1 MSEARRGTRSSSVRP
16 GQSHVLAPDLTRAY
30 PVIERAEGVYL
41 YDRAGR
47 RYLDAC
53 GGAMVVSIGHGV
65 PEVVEAIRAQVGRV
79 SFVYRGQFTS
89 EPAEALAAL
98 LADLAPSGFTHTFFV
113 SGGSEA
119 NESAFK
125 LARRY
130 HLERGEPRRT
140 RILSR
145 WQSYHGNT
153 LGALAATGHAARR
166 RDYGPLLPD
175 MGHIAPMYCYRCA
188 FGQTYPG
195 CRVVCAD
202 DLERAL
208 LNEGPENVAAFIAE
222 PVVMTTGV
230 VGAVP
235 EYFRR
240 IREICDRHGVLLI
253 ADEVITGFW
262 RTGPAFACERW
273 QALPDLITC
282 GKGMSSGYAPL
293 GAVLVQEHVVDAIR
307 QGSGAFAHGYT
318 FGGNPLSC
326 AAGLAVLRYVEKT
339 RLFERVAPG
348 GEILRRALTE
358 VAARHPIVGEV
369 RVAGLLA
376 GLELVSDRMTRAPFD
391 PGLQIAARV
400 GAGTLERGVVVY
412 PVQGALPGSRGDA
425 VVVAPPFTATE
436 EHVGLIASALDAA
449 LGAVERG
456 LRAPDPAEAI
466 RPESP
471 PGAIRAG
478 AQQGR

>member
-1 MSEARRGTRSSSVRP
+1 MTSE
-16 GQSHVLAPDLTRAY
+16 SHVLAPDLNRVY
-30 PVIERAEGVYL
+30 PVIERAEDVYL
-41 YDRAGR
+41 YDRNGR

-65 PEVVEAIRAQVGRV
+65 PEVVEEMRAQVGRV
-79 SFVYRGQFTS
+79 SFVYRGQFTN
-89 EPAEALAAL
+89 EPAEALAAML
-98 LADLAPSGFTHTFFV
+98 SDLAPPGFTHAFFV

-166 RDYGPLLPD
+166 RDYTPLLPD

-188 FGQTYPG
+188 FGLIYPG
-195 CRVVCAD
+195 CRVACAE
-202 DLERAL
+202 DLERAI

-230 VGAVP
+230 VGSVP

-240 IREICDRHGVLLI
+240 IREICDRYGVLLI

-273 QALPDLITC
+273 GALPDLITC

-293 GAVLVQEHVVDAIR
+293 GAVLACDRVVEAIR
-307 QGSGAFAHGYT
+307 RGSGQFAHGHT

-326 AAGLAVLRYVEKT
+326 AAGLAVLRHVQKT
-339 RLFERVAPG
+339 RLFERVEPM
-348 GEILRRALTE
+348 GEALRRALTA
-358 VAARHPIVGEV
+358 VAERHPLVGEV
-369 RVAGLLA
+369 RATGLLA
-376 GLELVSDRMTRAPFD
+376 GLELVSDRASRQPFD
-391 PGLQIAARV
+391 PGLQVAQQV
-400 GAGTLERGVVVY
+400 GAGTLERGVVTY
-412 PVQGALPGSRGDA
+412 PVQGALAGSRGDA
-425 VVVAPPFTATE
+425 VVVAPPFTVAQ
-436 EHVGLIASALDAA
+436 EHIDTIASALDAA
-449 LGAVERG
+449 LGAVASRLRG
-456 LRAPDPAEAI
+456 QA
-466 RPESP
+466 
-471 PGAIRAG
+471 
-478 AQQGR
+478 